1 MSPSVCSHVVLGKRH
16 GPRLP
21 PSAYRI
27 PDYAPHSSLK
37 CWKVL
42 DHGPHGFPRVRDR
55 DQNAFPHVTAR
66 PNIFSPEY
74 GALLPHSWIQ
84 EAPLK
89 GLEGGDFGDLYRKT
103 HYCVKWTPSVQGTG
117 LPPPPVAEE
126 NQVYLEA
133 AVRQI
138 FAQQMDKLF
147 VLAALPPW
155 PLLLGLAI
163 SFRVYAPVAHSV
175 PPWPL
180 LLGFLAVLNS
190 FQSLRCMHS
199 FQRSVFWVSGLPSI
213 VS

>member
-1 MSPSVCSHVVLGKRH
+1 MEALGVQKH
-16 GPRLP
+16 PV
-21 PSAYRI
+21 
-27 PDYAPHSSLK
+27 H
-37 CWKVL
+37 
-42 DHGPHGFPRVRDR
+42 
-55 DQNAFPHVTAR
+55 
-66 PNIFSPEY
+66 
-74 GALLPHSWIQ
+74 GALKIELLWWLRGYWNKVSSF
-84 EAPLK
+84 
-89 GLEGGDFGDLYRKT
+89 GGGR
-103 HYCVKWTPSVQGTG
+103 GG
-117 LPPPPVAEE
+117 VAEE

-133 AVRQI
+133 TVRQI

>member
-1 MSPSVCSHVVLGKRH
+1 MGGWGGV
-16 GPRLP
+16 
-21 PSAYRI
+21 
-27 PDYAPHSSLK
+27 
-37 CWKVL
+37 
-42 DHGPHGFPRVRDR
+42 
-55 DQNAFPHVTAR
+55 
-66 PNIFSPEY
+66 
-74 GALLPHSWIQ
+74 
-84 EAPLK
+84 
-89 GLEGGDFGDLYRKT
+89 EGCGG
-103 HYCVKWTPSVQGTG
+103 VGG
-117 LPPPPVAEE
+117 GGVAEE

-133 AVRQI
+133 TVRQI

-163 SFRVYAPVAHSV
+163 SFRVYSCVAHSV

-199 FQRSVFWVSGLPSI
+199 SQRSVFWVSGLPSI

>member
-1 MSPSVCSHVVLGKRH
+1 VDDFCF
-16 GPRLP
+16 
-21 PSAYRI
+21 I
-27 PDYAPHSSLK
+27 F
-37 CWKVL
+37 KV
-42 DHGPHGFPRVRDR
+42 
-55 DQNAFPHVTAR
+55 
-66 PNIFSPEY
+66 
-74 GALLPHSWIQ
+74 
-84 EAPLK
+84 
-89 GLEGGDFGDLYRKT
+89 
-103 HYCVKWTPSVQGTG
+103 
-117 LPPPPVAEE
+117 VAEE

-133 AVRQI
+133 TVRQI

>member
-1 MSPSVCSHVVLGKRH
+1 MFSFWG
-16 GPRLP
+16 
-21 PSAYRI
+21 
-27 PDYAPHSSLK
+27 LK
-37 CWKVL
+37 AASFLV
-42 DHGPHGFPRVRDR
+42 
-55 DQNAFPHVTAR
+55 
-66 PNIFSPEY
+66 E
-74 GALLPHSWIQ
+74 GA
-84 EAPLK
+84 A
-89 GLEGGDFGDLYRKT
+89 GGG
-103 HYCVKWTPSVQGTG
+103 GG
-117 LPPPPVAEE
+117 VAEE

-133 AVRQI
+133 TVRQI
-138 FAQQMDKLF
+138 FAQQMNKLF

>member
-1 MSPSVCSHVVLGKRH
+1 MGCF
-16 GPRLP
+16 
-21 PSAYRI
+21 
-27 PDYAPHSSLK
+27 SSLQE
-37 CWKVL
+37 
-42 DHGPHGFPRVRDR
+42 PRRH
-55 DQNAFPHVTAR
+55 QIST
-66 PNIFSPEY
+66 FSPDLAPLFHPPKAKPQALHSGATMLLHDV
-74 GALLPHSWIQ
+74 GALIISILNSI
-84 EAPLK
+84 
-89 GLEGGDFGDLYRKT
+89 LYTRN
-103 HYCVKWTPSVQGTG
+103 VVRS
-117 LPPPPVAEE
+117 PPPVAEE
-126 NQVYLEA
+126 NQVYLETT
-133 AVRQI
+133 VRQI

-163 SFRVYAPVAHSV
+163 SFPVYAPVAHSV